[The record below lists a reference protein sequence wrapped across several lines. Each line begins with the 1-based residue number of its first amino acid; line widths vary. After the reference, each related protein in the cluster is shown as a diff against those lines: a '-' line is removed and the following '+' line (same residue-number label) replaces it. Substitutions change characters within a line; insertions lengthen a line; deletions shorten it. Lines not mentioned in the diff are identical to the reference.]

1 MAAVRHRGFWNSI
14 FLKVGAVRR
23 HILHY
28 RTKFSKDWFSRW
40 GDIAIFSDFQDGG
53 RRHLEFSKIR
63 NFNGLSPVGFQFASS
78 CQILSKSVKQLL
90 RYDDL
95 TVFSKWRP
103 SAILDLSG
111 AYWDHPRRLLGGLY
125 RCAKFGWNRCSIF
138 DNMKLLI
145 IRAFGLKTLIHAPKI
160 CFFLGGGFD
169 SLSREQY

>member
-1 MAAVRHRGFWNSI
+1 VRLGDTFCITVPNLVRIGLAVEEI
-14 FLKVGAVRR
+14 
-23 HILHY
+23 
-28 RTKFSKDWFSRW
+28 SR
-40 GDIAIFSDFQDGG
+40 FFCDFQDGG

-160 CFFLGGGFD
+160 CFFGGGD
-169 SLSREQY
+169 LTPLVGSNINVTTKMH